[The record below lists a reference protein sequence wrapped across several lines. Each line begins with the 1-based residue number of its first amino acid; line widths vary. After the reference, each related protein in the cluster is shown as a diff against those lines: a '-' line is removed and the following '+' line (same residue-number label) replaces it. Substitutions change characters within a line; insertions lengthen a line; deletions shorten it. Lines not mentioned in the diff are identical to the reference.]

1 MDLESLLSAVRDHAW
16 PIVAA
21 VVIGGLVRMV
31 KSDAIPINVPAR
43 WRPVLAL
50 GLGLASGAC
59 DAIIRGTSW
68 QEALGMGL
76 LSSFVAMGGHDVLI
90 EALRGGAEVSAPKA
104 GGGAAVFIVAVL
116 SAALSGCAGGLQD
129 AATALNAA
137 DDIATEAQPCLAAER
152 KRLLEQCGVDLVC
165 QETVKARF
173 AEIADAYDALHG
185 AWCLLVPDAEGC
197 GK

>member
-31 KSDAIPINVPAR
+31 KSDAIPITVPAR

-59 DAIIRGTSW
+59 DAIIRGTDW
-68 QEALGMGL
+68 HEALGMGL

-104 GGGAAVFIVAVL
+104 GGGALALIVAVL

-129 AATALNAA
+129 AANALNAA
-137 DDIATEAQPCLAAER
+137 NDIATEAQPCLIAER
-152 KRLLEQCGVDLVC
+152 DRQIKNCGFDVRCQSAVDV
-165 QETVKARF
+165 RF
-173 AEIADAYDALHG
+173 DAIADAYDIFKA
-185 AWCLLVPDAEGC
+185 AWCTVAPESDGC
-197 GK
+197 K

>member
-1 MDLESLLSAVRDHAW
+1 MDLESLLAAVKSHAW

-90 EALRGGAEVSAPKA
+90 HAMRDGEEVSAPKA
-104 GGGAAVFIVAVL
+104 GGGALVLIVAVL
-116 SAALSGCAGGLQD
+116 SAALSGCGASLQD
-129 AATALNAA
+129 AANGLNAA
-137 DDIATEAQPCLAAER
+137 NDIATEAQPCLAAER
-152 KRLLEQCGVDLVC
+152 AKLLEQCGVDLVC

-173 AEIADAYDALHG
+173 AVLAEAYDSFHES
-185 AWCLLVPDAEGC
+185 WCAIVPVAEGC
-197 GK
+197 K